1 VHGFERFHSGRTVKT
16 YSVEKLA
23 FSLRQ
28 TKATKIDLHNRS
40 ILNDHRLWKG
50 RATPKNQQ
58 EIQEPGFSTQ

>member
-1 VHGFERFHSGRTVKT
+1 MA

-28 TKATKIDLHNRS
+28 TKATKIDLLNRS
-40 ILNDHRLWKG
+40 ILKDHRLWKG

-58 EIQEPGFSTQ
+58 KIQEPSFSTQ